1 MKVDTTE
8 SLLTE
13 SLEKLKKTQ
22 DVAAVLEHYPDKAGT
37 LRPLLE
43 AAQRTGAYYAE
54 VPPPP
59 DGLGAGRER
68 ALAFAAA
75 QRATTSAQRATASA
89 RRTLWGN
96 RKHQDN
102 LFWKFAGIVVAIA
115 LILIPLRGPLVSA
128 ARTTLPGN
136 PLYSLKLSSE
146 DQLFAS
152 MDDAEAKVVL
162 AISLTDERIEEVRA
176 LVEKQ
181 QAIPVDVLYRMDYM
195 FRTALMS
202 AAWAP
207 EQTMTSMLA
216 YIVHHVR
223 QQVQQL
229 ELMKVQAT
237 PKNLPMLNDIQ
248 TLCLKTQIVAMV
260 AMENSE
266 TFRAAYRA
274 GTPEQMP
281 LPSGGPLSGVV
292 ITEELRNLV
301 TSTPDSSLAPPATV
315 PAAPILTPTAKPTP
329 LGTPVAGTDF

>member
-1 MKVDTTE
+1 MKTHTTE

-13 SLEKLKKTQ
+13 SLDKLKKTQ
-22 DVAAVLEHYPDKAGT
+22 DVAAVLEQYPDKAET

-43 AAQRTGAYYAE
+43 AAQWTGAYYAD
-54 VPPPP
+54 VPRPL
-59 DGLGAGRER
+59 DGLEEGRVR
-68 ALAFAAA
+68 ALAFAAT
-75 QRATTSAQRATASA
+75 QRATVSG
-89 RRTLWGN
+89 RRTVWGN
-96 RKHQDN
+96 LKRQNN
-102 LFWKFAGIVVAIA
+102 LFWKFAGAVVAIS

-152 MDDAEAKVVL
+152 MDDAEAQVVL
-162 AISLTDERIEEVRA
+162 AISLTDERVEEVRA

-181 QAIPVDVLYRMDYM
+181 QAIPVDVLYRTNYM

-207 EQTMTSMLA
+207 EPVMSSMLE
-216 YIVHHVR
+216 YIIHHNR

-229 ELMKVQAT
+229 ELLKMQAT

-248 TLCLKTQIVAMV
+248 TLCLKTQIIAMI
-260 AMENSE
+260 AMENPE
-266 TFRAAYRA
+266 TFREAYQA
-274 GTPEQMP
+274 GTPEKMP

-292 ITEELRNLV
+292 ITDELRNLA
-301 TSTPDSSLAPPATV
+301 TSTPDSSLLPPATV

-329 LGTPVAGTDF
+329 MGTPTPVAGTDF

>member
-1 MKVDTTE
+1 MKTHTTE

-22 DVAAVLEHYPDKAGT
+22 DVAAVLAHYPDKAET

-43 AAQRTGAYYAE
+43 AAQWSGAYYAD
-54 VPPPP
+54 VPHPT
-59 DGLGAGRER
+59 DGLEEGRRR

-75 QRATTSAQRATASA
+75 QRATVPT
-89 RRTLWGN
+89 RRTMWNDLKQQ
-96 RKHQDN
+96 RN
-102 LFWKFAGIVVAIA
+102 LLWKFAGVVAVIA
-115 LILIPLRGPLVSA
+115 LVLVPLRGPLVSA

-136 PLYSLKLSSE
+136 PLYILKLSSE

-152 MDDAEAKVVL
+152 MDDSEAQVVL
-162 AISLTDERIEEVRA
+162 AISLADERVEEVRA

-181 QAIPVDVLYRMDYM
+181 QEIPVDVLYRTDYM

-207 EQTMTSMLA
+207 EPVMSNMLE
-216 YIVHHVR
+216 YIIHHIR

-229 ELMKVQAT
+229 ELLKVQAT

-248 TLCLKTQIVAMV
+248 TLCLKTQIIAMV
-260 AMENSE
+260 ALDNPE
-266 TFRAAYRA
+266 TFREAYQA
-274 GTPEQMP
+274 GTPEKMP

-301 TSTPDSSLAPPATV
+301 TSTPDSSPLTPATV

-329 LGTPVAGTDF
+329 TGTATPAPGIDF